1 MRKSFTVSMIAL
13 IFITLGCGGGGGG
26 AGGGQAASAAN
37 PFSTSV
43 STAFTA
49 GISHI
54 DGKYRF
60 TQNNYLLEG
69 AQKISA
75 LGSNS
80 IFIYLTPSF
89 RSDYPDES
97 STNWPASDPA
107 GLTDWPRP
115 DLTIT
120 SRWKYQ
126 RSARCDQEILVAP
139 RRITVARAIAS
150 LLFTTGPVQALLG
163 RGFSPAGPVR
173 TAGTGQ
179 LATKSTTLH
188 SDDSP

>member
-1 MRKSFTVSMIAL
+1 MPNSAILNVN
-13 IFITLGCGGGGGG
+13 C
-26 AGGGQAASAAN
+26 ASASDSPSA
-37 PFSTSV
+37 
-43 STAFTA
+43 AFTA

-107 GLTDWPRP
+107 GVDGLAQTGPYDHVQMEVPA
-115 DLTIT
+115 
-120 SRWKYQ
+120 Q
-126 RSARCDQEILVAP
+126 RSM
-139 RRITVARAIAS
+139 
-150 LLFTTGPVQALLG
+150 
-163 RGFSPAGPVR
+163 
-173 TAGTGQ
+173 
-179 LATKSTTLH
+179 
-188 SDDSP
+188 

>member
-1 MRKSFTVSMIAL
+1 MRKPFIVSMIAF

-97 STNWPASDPA
+97 STSWPATDPA
-107 GLTDWPRP
+107 GLNG
-115 DLTIT
+115 LA
-120 SRWKYQ
+120 Q
-126 RSARCDQEILVAP
+126 
-139 RRITVARAIAS
+139 
-150 LLFTTGPVQALLG
+150 TGPYDRVFHLPFK
-163 RGFSPAGPVR
+163 RIVM
-173 TAGTGQ
+173 
-179 LATKSTTLH
+179 TTLTFANA
-188 SDDSP
+188 DRVQMIA

>member
-1 MRKSFTVSMIAL
+1 MRKSFIVSMIAF
-13 IFITLGCGGGGGG
+13 IFITLGCGGGG

-75 LGSNS
+75 LGSN
-80 IFIYLTPSF
+80 I
-89 RSDYPDES
+89 
-97 STNWPASDPA
+97 SDPLVPQA
-107 GLTDWPRP
+107 TIQTNRAPRGRPPIPRGLTDWPRP
-115 DLTIT
+115 DLTIKSFT
-120 SRWKYQ
+120 CRSR
-126 RSARCDQEILVAP
+126 RLS
-139 RRITVARAIAS
+139 
-150 LLFTTGPVQALLG
+150 
-163 RGFSPAGPVR
+163 
-173 TAGTGQ
+173 
-179 LATKSTTLH
+179 
-188 SDDSP
+188 

>member
-1 MRKSFTVSMIAL
+1 MIAF
-13 IFITLGCGGGGGG
+13 IFFTLGCGGG
-26 AGGGQAASAAN
+26 AGGGQAGSTVS
-37 PFSTSV
+37 PFSGSV

-75 LGSNS
+75 LGSSS

-97 STNWPASDPA
+97 RTTWPASDPA
-107 GLTDWPRP
+107 GVDGLAQTGP
-115 DLTIT
+115 
-120 SRWKYQ
+120 Y
-126 RSARCDQEILVAP
+126 DQVFH
-139 RRITVARAIAS
+139 
-150 LLFTTGPVQALLG
+150 LLFKTIVMTTVTFANADRVRALRSHRTGCLPE
-163 RGFSPAGPVR
+163 RTSSISSRSISSRVSRVR
-173 TAGTGQ
+173 EKP
-179 LATKSTTLH
+179 LF
-188 SDDSP
+188 